1 MKNFFERLSPS
12 YTFEIFPPKGNA
24 STAGT
29 YAVIDSLVSFN
40 PDLISVTYGA
50 GGSSRDNTVEI
61 TSGIQNKYKVCGVAH
76 LTCVGTT
83 RTELRDILNR
93 LKNNNVRNIL
103 ALRGDLKD
111 ESDLGEFHHAS
122 ELIKFIKDE
131 FGDEF
136 DIFAACY
143 PEKHPEAK
151 SLEEDLARLKEKCDL
166 GVKALI
172 SQLFFDNDVFWEW
185 REKARSIGI
194 TQPIIA
200 GVMPITSSSQI
211 SKVVEMC
218 GASVPVQVRR
228 FVNAYGNNQAAIK
241 EAGIAYAVEQI
252 IDLLARDVDG
262 IHLYT
267 MNQADTVR
275 RIDLGI
281 RSVLYTRRYEHDS
294 GE

>member
-1 MKNFFERLSPS
+1 MKDFFERPLPS

-29 YAVIDSLVSFN
+29 YAVIDNLVCFN

-83 RTELRDILNR
+83 RNELREILNR

-131 FGDEF
+131 FGDDF

-151 SLEEDLARLKEKCDL
+151 SLEEDLKYLKEKCDL

-172 SQLFFDNDVFWEW
+172 SQLFFDNDIFWAW
-185 REKARSIGI
+185 SEKARSIGI

-200 GVMPITSSSQI
+200 GIMPITSASQI

-228 FVNAYGNNQAAIK
+228 FVNAYDYNQAAIK
-241 EAGIAYAVEQI
+241 DAGIAYATEQI
-252 IDLLARDVDG
+252 IDLIARGVDG

-275 RIDLGI
+275 RIDVGV
-281 RSVLYTRRYEHDS
+281 RSVLYTKRYEARS
-294 GE
+294 N

>member
-1 MKNFFERLSPS
+1 MKNFFERPSPS
-12 YTFEIFPPKGNA
+12 YTYEIFPPKGNA

-29 YAVIDSLVSFN
+29 YAVIDSLVCFN

-83 RTELRDILNR
+83 RKELHEILDR
-93 LKNNNVRNIL
+93 LKANNVRNIL

-111 ESDLGEFHHAS
+111 KSDLGDFHYAS

-131 FGDEF
+131 YGDEF

-151 SLEEDLARLKEKCDL
+151 TLEEDLIHLKEKCDL

-172 SQLFFDNDVFWEW
+172 SQLFFDNDIFWSW
-185 REKARSIGI
+185 RDKARAMGI

-200 GVMPITSSSQI
+200 GIMPITSAAQI
-211 SKVVEMC
+211 SKVVELC
-218 GASVPVQVRR
+218 GASVPSWVRR
-228 FVNAYGNNQAAIK
+228 FVNAYDYNQAAIRD
-241 EAGIAYAVEQI
+241 AGIAYATNQI
-252 IDLLARDVDG
+252 IDLIARDVDG

-267 MNQADTVR
+267 MNQPDTVR

-281 RSVLYTRRYEHDS
+281 RSVLYTKRYEPRQS
-294 GE
+294 

>member
-1 MKNFFERLSPS
+1 MKDFFERPTPS

-29 YAVIDSLVSFN
+29 YAVIDSLVCFN

-83 RTELRDILNR
+83 RNELREILNR
-93 LKNNNVRNIL
+93 LKDNNVRNIL

-131 FGDEF
+131 FGDDF

-151 SLEEDLARLKEKCDL
+151 SLEEDLKYLKEKCGL

-172 SQLFFDNDVFWEW
+172 SQLFFDNDIFWSW
-185 REKARSIGI
+185 CEKARAMGI

-200 GVMPITSSSQI
+200 GIMPVTSASQI

-228 FVNAYGNNQAAIK
+228 FVDAYGYNQAAIK
-241 EAGIAYAVEQI
+241 DAGIAYATEQI
-252 IDLLARDVDG
+252 IDLIARGVEG

-281 RSVLYTRRYEHDS
+281 RSVLYTKRF
-294 GE
+294 